1 MNDFLEK
8 KLKALKIKRYLTKN
22 TVLANYKPYLLNSDL
37 IFISGQ
43 LPLTNDGIS
52 YPGKI
57 TMKFDPI
64 KTKKLI
70 EITTANLFWNLN
82 DCISNVKKKITIIK
96 CCNIKGYLNC
106 DNTFTDHPM
115 ILNFCSNMIVKV
127 LGENGKHTR
136 VAVGVSSLPMNS
148 SVEIEAIFSIY

>member
-57 TMKFDPI
+57 TMKFV
-64 KTKKLI
+64 
-70 EITTANLFWNLN
+70 F
-82 DCISNVKKKITIIK
+82 
-96 CCNIKGYLNC
+96 
-106 DNTFTDHPM
+106 F
-115 ILNFCSNMIVKV
+115 F
-127 LGENGKHTR
+127 
-136 VAVGVSSLPMNS
+136 
-148 SVEIEAIFSIY
+148 F